1 MDRSL
6 YFLWN
11 DKCIATQLVI
21 ALFTYP
27 IKPDNYEPQ
36 LQHTNAF
43 PTPDVCRQAAA
54 VLHIPVPIPCGS
66 STSLRGRSQEQL
78 KLPLCRHMHQR
89 NPPYFLRNATSI
101 DTHHTPSTQ
110 LLFAMF
116 ACLRYPTQLYGKGL
130 ISSLRTRLKRPV
142 QIPKQQVS
150 TLRTSCDTHL
160 MPHTIHPKPR
170 LLHSAN
176 MSPPTVSA
184 NH

>member
-116 ACLRYPTQLYGKGL
+116 RMPPLPYSTIRQGPHLQLANKAQTSSANTQA
-130 ISSLRTRLKRPV
+130 TADH
-142 QIPKQQVS
+142 
-150 TLRTSCDTHL
+150 TTHL
-160 MPHTIHPKPR
+160 LRQHI
-170 LLHSAN
+170 
-176 MSPPTVSA
+176 
-184 NH
+184 